1 MKRAV
6 VYGAGKIG
14 RSFIG
19 RILADSGFDVCFLD
33 ILHEVVD
40 GINANGG
47 YTIRIVSEGGEAYK
61 AVKSVRALHSLTDD
75 ARAEIARCDIACT
88 CVGANS
94 LPLIAP
100 ILAQSIVERMKKGG
114 GALDILL
121 CENQIGADALMHG
134 WIYECLSEEEKAWA
148 EQHVGL
154 VQASIG
160 CTATLRDAQEPA
172 ENPPVVTV
180 DSYSELPVDK
190 AGFRGA
196 IPDIL
201 GLFPYTPFDFYIK
214 RKLFLHNGGHTI
226 CAYLGYE
233 KGYTYIWEA
242 IADLEIHSAV
252 EAFMQAS
259 GKALIARFGEEIR
272 ENVEQMIP
280 SLLSRFADRALMDT
294 TARVGADPI
303 RKLRRNDRL
312 TGAALLAVEQE
323 VDPAPIVR
331 GICAALRYDNP
342 NDAAAQELRRA
353 LTENGIDFVLQT
365 VLELAPEEAL
375 YNIVRRCFA

>member
-40 GINANGG
+40 GINTNGG
-47 YTIRIVSEGGEAYK
+47 YTIRIVSEGGETYK
-61 AVKSVRALHSLTDD
+61 AVKNVRALHSLTDD
-75 ARAEIARCDIACT
+75 ARDKIARCDIACT

-94 LPLIAP
+94 LPQIAP
-100 ILAQSIVERMKKGG
+100 ILAQSIVARMKEGG

-121 CENQIGADALMHG
+121 CENQIGADVLMHG

-148 EQHVGL
+148 EKHVGL

-160 CTATLRDAQEPA
+160 CTATLRDAKESA

-196 IPDIL
+196 ILDIQ

-214 RKLFLHNGGHTI
+214 RKLFLHNGGHAI

-233 KGYTYIWEA
+233 KGYTYI
-242 IADLEIHSAV
+242 
-252 EAFMQAS
+252 
-259 GKALIARFGEEIR
+259 
-272 ENVEQMIP
+272 
-280 SLLSRFADRALMDT
+280 
-294 TARVGADPI
+294 
-303 RKLRRNDRL
+303 
-312 TGAALLAVEQE
+312 
-323 VDPAPIVR
+323 
-331 GICAALRYDNP
+331 
-342 NDAAAQELRRA
+342 
-353 LTENGIDFVLQT
+353 
-365 VLELAPEEAL
+365 
-375 YNIVRRCFA
+375 